1 MVFLCKKNKFDFL
14 DEKTPRYIRLEM
26 PCSQCGG
33 SGHNIKTCFR
43 VHNDFLGMIS
53 TDVLSTDHVPGLFR
67 PVYRQPIRP
76 RPRPRPRAPPVVQEV
91 PLHPSR
97 NQVVT
102 LYHGT
107 SLEAALSIQRTGFD
121 TNQFAVS
128 GRMLGNGI
136 YLSPTIG
143 KSLLYADGLCRPNPF
158 GGVVLIV
165 KVNIGACLELKASNS
180 RFSNKW
186 AQWGYDSCYL
196 PGGIWGRLGTDRKYD
211 EYCIKNSSRI
221 EIIGA
226 VLGNSVRAEHNGY
239 TVEAG
244 RVCKCN

>member
-1 MVFLCKKNKFDFL
+1 MENT
-14 DEKTPRYIRLEM
+14 KTKRVAM

-33 SGHNIKTCFR
+33 KGHNIKTCFR
-43 VHNDFLGMIS
+43 VHNDFLGMIA

-67 PVYRQPIRP
+67 PVYRQPVRRSRAP
-76 RPRPRPRAPPVVQEV
+76 PRAPPVVQEV
-91 PLHPSR
+91 PLHPTR

-121 TNQFAVS
+121 VNRFAVS

-143 KSLLYADGLCRPNPF
+143 KSLMYADGLCRPNPF

-165 KVNIGACLELKASNS
+165 KVNIGTCLVLRESD
-180 RFSNKW
+180 RGISNKW
-186 AQWGYDSCYL
+186 GQLGYDSCYL
-196 PGGIWGRLGTDRKYD
+196 PAGIWRGQRDHKYD
-211 EYCIKNSSRI
+211 EYCIKDSSRI
-221 EIIGA
+221 EITGA
-226 VLGNSVRAEHNGY
+226 VFGNSIRAEQNDY
-239 TVEAG
+239 TIEAG
-244 RVCKCN
+244 RVCKSN

>member
-1 MVFLCKKNKFDFL
+1 
-14 DEKTPRYIRLEM
+14 M

-33 SGHNIKTCFR
+33 KGHNIKTCFR
-43 VHNDFLGMIS
+43 VHNDFLGMIA

-67 PVYRQPIRP
+67 PVYRQPVRRSRAP
-76 RPRPRPRAPPVVQEV
+76 PRAPPVVQEV
-91 PLHPSR
+91 PLHPTR

-121 TNQFAVS
+121 VNRFAVS

-143 KSLLYADGLCRPNPF
+143 KSLMYADGLCRPNPF

-165 KVNIGACLELKASNS
+165 KVNIGTCLVLRESD
-180 RFSNKW
+180 RGISNKW
-186 AQWGYDSCYL
+186 GQLGYDSCYL
-196 PGGIWGRLGTDRKYD
+196 PAGIWRGQRDHKYD
-211 EYCIKNSSRI
+211 EYCIKDSSRI
-221 EIIGA
+221 EITGA
-226 VLGNSVRAEHNGY
+226 VFGNSIRAEQNDY
-239 TVEAG
+239 TIEAG
-244 RVCKCN
+244 RVCKSN